1 VLEASMH
8 FNVYFDDVTGQRLT
22 AVAQQA
28 GESRNALIRK
38 AVSEWLARHA
48 QPQWPEAVMDFQ
60 GIADMPPFEA
70 ERDRLKPPVE
80 DPLA

>member
-1 VLEASMH
+1 MH

-28 GESRNALIRK
+28 GESRNALIRQ
-38 AVSEWLARHA
+38 AVSEWLTRHA
-48 QPQWPEAVMDFQ
+48 QPQWPDAVMDFK
-60 GIADMPPFEA
+60 GLAGMPPFEA
-70 ERDRLKPPVE
+70 GRGRLTPPAD